1 MWGHR
6 CFSLSLIFCFRSLW
20 REQEKIGRRRCDQ
33 RGDCHAGRLSVQCP
47 LPGLP
52 SGVSLSRHENRGRMD
67 SGLTMIYI
75 VCELLTFTGVD
86 LGLMGLVVS
95 PVALILWIV
104 CLVHDYGIITGVRE
118 Q

>member
-1 MWGHR
+1 
-6 CFSLSLIFCFRSLW
+6 
-20 REQEKIGRRRCDQ
+20 
-33 RGDCHAGRLSVQCP
+33 
-47 LPGLP
+47 
-52 SGVSLSRHENRGRMD
+52 
-67 SGLTMIYI
+67 MIYI